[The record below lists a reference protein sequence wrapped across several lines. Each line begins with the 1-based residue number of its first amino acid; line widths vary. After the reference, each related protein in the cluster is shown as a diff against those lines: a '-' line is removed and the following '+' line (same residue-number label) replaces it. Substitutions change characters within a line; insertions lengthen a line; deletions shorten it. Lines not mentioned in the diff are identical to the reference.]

1 MTDEVVLRAIRQ
13 IGPVR
18 QSLLEACGIH
28 DFKQLYQVAE
38 CWKDIPNISSVAD
51 RLTATHGMAWRQKMG
66 GSYLSK
72 IVYSAKSIVENRP
85 IQLQPISLP
94 TASAEFYIDL
104 EYGDFPFC
112 IGVKAV
118 EGGSIRKFQ
127 RFIGS
132 AHDAKRTVLE
142 FKDLFRNVDD
152 YVAYTW
158 SGQDSRILGLERN
171 HVDLYAIV
179 NRCLMMPMKSFNVK
193 DMAVYFGHQSPPLS
207 IRDGLACLLT
217 FDEYRSSNSEGSRER
232 LRKEIEDYNWN
243 DVESLHDIAQA
254 IRRRQV
260 L

>member
-28 DFKQLYQVAE
+28 DFEQLYQAAE
-38 CWKDIPNISSVAD
+38 CWKDTPNINSVAD
-51 RLTATHGMAWRQKMG
+51 RLTATHGRVWKQKMG

-72 IVYSAKSIVENRP
+72 IIYSAKSIVENKP
-85 IQLQPISLP
+85 IRLQPISLP
-94 TASAEFYIDL
+94 TASTEFYIDL
-104 EYGDFPFC
+104 EYGDFTFC

-118 EGGSIRKFQ
+118 EGDRISKFQ
-127 RFIGS
+127 RFIDS
-132 AHDAKRTVLE
+132 ARDAKRTVLE
-142 FKDLFRNVDD
+142 FIDLFRDVED

-158 SGQDSRILGLERN
+158 SGQDSKILGLKRN
-171 HVDLYAIV
+171 HVDLYSTV

-193 DMAVYFGHQSPPLS
+193 DVAVYFGHQSPPLS

-217 FDEYRSSNSEGSRER
+217 FDEYRSSKDKQTRER

-254 IRRRQV
+254 IRRKYG
-260 L
+260 